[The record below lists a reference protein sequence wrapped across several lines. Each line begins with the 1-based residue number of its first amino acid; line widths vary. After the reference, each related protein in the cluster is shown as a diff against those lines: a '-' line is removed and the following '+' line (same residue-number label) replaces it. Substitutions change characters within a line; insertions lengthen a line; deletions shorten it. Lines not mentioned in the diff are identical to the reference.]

1 MKKIIFLVALLL
13 PFAASAKLMDLTT
26 FKLDNGLEVAVV
38 ENHKAPV
45 VLQMLYYKT
54 GSVNDPKGKGG
65 IAHLL
70 EHLMFRG
77 TKRVPDQM
85 FNRITDTYGAENNAY
100 TTYDVTGYYE
110 FSDISKLE
118 LMMALEADRMVNLDI
133 GSEAF
138 LKERDVVLEERFQR
152 FETHPTSLFYE
163 NLNKLL
169 WQDNPKANP
178 VSGSVAE
185 IKSLTREDAE
195 TFYKR
200 WYKPNNALLVLAG
213 DMTVDEAKA
222 LAQKYYGRIKAGQ
235 ETAAPYE
242 IQKPRASDL
251 FIKAELENVQ
261 QPRFSSYIRL
271 EPGVFD
277 KKDILA
283 LDILSEYLTGDDT
296 AYLYEKLVYED
307 KKMLSVD
314 VDISYDEKLGGVF
327 SAYAVPADEKL
338 TPEDIAA
345 LLEKEIAQ
353 SFDKLT
359 DEEIERIKNQV
370 MSTTIYLQE
379 SPGSMA
385 RFVGAMLI
393 NGYSADEIKHYDEA
407 IKAVTLEDI
416 KVAFQKVLTSPI
428 KIKSYLEGKAQ

>member
-1 MKKIIFLVALLL
+1 MRKIIFLVAVLL
-13 PFAASAKLMDLTT
+13 PFTASAKLMDLTT

-77 TKRVPDQM
+77 TKKVPDQM
-85 FNRITDTYGAENNAY
+85 FNRLTDTYGAENNAY

-118 LMMALEADRMVNLDI
+118 LMMALEADRMANLNISD
-133 GSEAF
+133 EAF

-163 NLNKLL
+163 NLNKIL

-178 VSGSVAE
+178 VSGSAAE
-185 IKSLTREDAE
+185 IKTLTRKDAE
-195 TFYKR
+195 TFYNR

-213 DMTVDEAKA
+213 DMTVDEAKT
-222 LAQKYYGRIKAGQ
+222 LAQKYYGKIKAGQ
-235 ETAAPYE
+235 EAAAPYE
-242 IQKPRASDL
+242 LQKPRASDL
-251 FIKAELENVQ
+251 FIKAKLENVQ

-277 KKDILA
+277 KKDVLA
-283 LDILSEYLTGDDT
+283 LDILSEYLAGDDT

-307 KKMLSVD
+307 KKLLAVD
-314 VDISYDEKLGGVF
+314 VDASYDEKLGGVF
-327 SAYAVPADEKL
+327 YANAVPADEKL
-338 TPEDIAA
+338 SPEDIES

-353 SFDKLT
+353 GLQELT
-359 DEEIERIKNQV
+359 AEKIERIKNQFL
-370 MSTTIYLQE
+370 SGIIYLQE
-379 SPGSMA
+379 NPESMA
-385 RFVGAMLI
+385 RFAGAMLL
-393 NGYSADEIKHYDEA
+393 NGYSPDEIRYYDEA

-416 KVAFQKVLTSPI
+416 QTAFQKVSVSPI